1 MLIDRYI
8 IGRFLM
14 NFAILFSLL
23 FVFAMSVDLI
33 LQLDEFVEAAKME
46 LKDQSRDADFGAV
59 LFSVLKLV
67 IGFHG
72 PRVFQF
78 YGYLVGLVSI
88 GALGFTLAQMIRYR
102 ELVALLATGTSM
114 HRIAMPFIVAAF
126 GLNMLQIA
134 NAELILPKLA
144 PQLMRKHGEIRA
156 SSAGPFAVGFTR
168 DGNNSLI
175 QSPRF
180 DPRTGV
186 LESPLIL
193 QRDAGGR
200 ATRRITA
207 REARWDAHA
216 GGWRLAD
223 GVAET
228 LQAQDAASA
237 ADDLQAIRQGAD
249 DSTIMSAEAQRE
261 SIEIVLS
268 DVTPQILTLRQYAQ
282 YASMLSLRQINEM
295 MKSPDVVDT
304 ALLDRYRY
312 SRLATLCINMLV
324 LVISLPF
331 FLLREPA
338 NLLQQSV
345 LCAATSVPAMVGAVI
360 MLSLRLPGI
369 APALSVFLPPITLIP
384 VALWRMMYLKT

>member
-1 MLIDRYI
+1 VLIDRYI
-8 IGRFLM
+8 IGRFLL

-33 LQLDEFVEAAKME
+33 LQLDEFVEAAKLE
-46 LKDQSRDADFGAV
+46 LREQSREAGFGAV
-59 LFSVLKLV
+59 LLSVLKLV

-88 GALGFTLAQMIRYR
+88 GALGFTLAQMIRHR

-126 GLNMLQIA
+126 GLNLLQIA

-168 DGNNSLI
+168 DGHNSLI

-186 LESPLIL
+186 LEAPLIL
-193 QRDAGGR
+193 QRDEAGR
-200 ATRRITA
+200 TTRRITA
-207 REARWDAHA
+207 REARWDPAA
-216 GGWRLAD
+216 GGWRLIE

-228 LQAQDAASA
+228 VAAPDDAAA
-237 ADDLQAIRQGAD
+237 HEQRQGGGD
-249 DSTIMSAEAQRE
+249 DSTILSAESRRE
-261 SIEIVLS
+261 SIDLVPS

-304 ALLDRYRY
+304 SLLERYRY
-312 SRLATLCINMLV
+312 SRLATLCINMLM

-345 LCAATSVPAMVGAVI
+345 MCAATSVPAMVGAVI
-360 MLSLRLPGI
+360 MLTLRLPGI
-369 APALSVFLPPITLIP
+369 PPALSVFLPPITLIP